1 VWGVIPAAHAISPPP
16 TDLRTLDETVSRLRE
31 RARDWARAPL
41 REKADLARA
50 LLAGMSRNAERLT
63 RAACEAKGLPLDT
76 PGAGDEWLG
85 GVYPVLRILRQLA
98 DSLDGLARRGNT
110 PLGPLGATDDG
121 RVTARVV
128 PASVLDQAVFPLIGA
143 EVHFEAGVTAR
154 DVAERR
160 GRFHKAPDHE
170 GKVVLIL
177 GAGNVNAIAPADVAT
192 KLFNEGKVCVL
203 KMNPVNA
210 YAGPILEDALAP
222 AIERGF
228 LAVVY
233 GGKDE
238 GGYLAQHPGV
248 DEVHLTGA
256 TATHDALVWGPPG
269 PERAARIARN
279 EPLLAKE
286 ITSEL
291 GDASPVIVAPGPWD
305 PRTLAFQAENVAGM
319 VTQNG
324 SFNCAAARVLVLPRG
339 WRLRDTFLD
348 LVVSALGTTPPRR
361 GWYPGA
367 ADRLAGMVDGR
378 AAVRKVEG
386 ARDTVPWTLVAG
398 LDPAVEDR
406 AFSTEAF
413 CSVLVET
420 QVGSEDPLE
429 FLEAATTFANE
440 RLWGTLSAAVLAPP
454 RVIADRTTGAALR
467 RAVRRLE
474 YGTVAVNAFTG
485 YGFAFGATPWG
496 GFPGQPL
503 HDVRS
508 GRGFVHNTRMLE
520 GVEKTVVWQ
529 PAHYFIKPAYFPSHR
544 TLHRLGP
551 PLVALEGRR
560 ALSAFPGMLAMAL
573 RG

>member
-1 VWGVIPAAHAISPPP
+1 VGVIPAADVRPPAS
-16 TDLRTLDETVSRLRE
+16 TDPRTLDDVVARLRD
-31 RARDWARAPL
+31 RARDWARTPV

-50 LLAGMSRNAERLT
+50 LLAGVTRHAGRLV
-63 RAACEAKGLPLDT
+63 RAACEAKGLPLDG
-76 PGAGDEWLG
+76 PSAGDEWLA
-85 GVYPVLRILRQLA
+85 GVYPVLRVLRQLA
-98 DSLDGLARRGNT
+98 GSLDALARGGNT
-110 PLGPLGATDDG
+110 PLGPLGTTDDG

-128 PASVLDQAVFPLIGA
+128 PASLLDQLVFPLIGA
-143 EVHFEAGVTAR
+143 EVHFEAGVTTR
-154 DVAERR
+154 DVEERR
-160 GRFHKAPDHE
+160 GRFHKAPDHQ
-170 GKVVLIL
+170 GRVALVL

-228 LAVVY
+228 LSIVY

-238 GGYLAQHPGV
+238 GGYLARHPGV
-248 DEVHLTGA
+248 DEVHLTGS
-256 TATHDALVWGPPG
+256 TATHDAIVWGPPG

-291 GDASPVIVAPGPWD
+291 GDASPVLVAPGPWD

-348 LVVSALGTTPPRR
+348 LVVRALGTTPPRR

-367 ADRLAGMVDGR
+367 AERLAGMVEGR

-398 LDPAVEDR
+398 LDPGADDR
-406 AFSTEAF
+406 AFSSETF

-420 QVGSEDPLE
+420 QVGSEDPVE
-429 FLEAATTFANE
+429 FLEAATTFANA
-440 RLWGTLSAAVLAPP
+440 RLWGTLSAAILAPP

-474 YGTVAVNAFTG
+474 YGTVGVNAFTG

-529 PAHYFIKPAYFPSHR
+529 PAHYFIKPPYFPSHR

-551 PLVALEGRR
+551 PMIALEGRR
-560 ALSAFPGMLAMAL
+560 ALTALPAVLTAAL